1 MEVHH
6 PHHPTHK
13 KKWSEYI
20 IEFVMLFAAVTL
32 GFFAENVRE
41 HQIIEQKT
49 HQNLRSVVLDL
60 KEDSIFIQARIKEYE
75 NASIYLDKLNDLY
88 LEYQNNTLPKDEYLD
103 KVLLISD
110 SLIFGNSFYINNSS
124 YKNTIASGSFSNIN
138 STELKRTISNYYEV
152 LGTKLN
158 DNNMIL
164 DDVAEYYMVNTLP
177 KPGGLVAPIIGR
189 MDKKK
194 IEIKDY
200 LNDIY
205 LNFSELFKQNNIISN
220 FEVASFKINIDEAM
234 YIGLIVTELYI
245 NSIKHAFQNQEYKQ
259 IDFNFELENK
269 QIIFNYQDNGE
280 LITNKLS
287 PKPTL
292 IHQLCRQLEVDCS
305 ITSTKGFQ
313 FTFTKSL

>member
-41 HQIIEQKT
+41 HQIIEHKT
-49 HQNLRSVVLDL
+49 NQNLESVVLDL

-75 NASIYLDKLNDLY
+75 NAAFYLDKLNELY
-88 LEYQNNTLPKDEYLD
+88 LEYQNNTLSKNEYLD
-103 KVLLISD
+103 TVLQISD

-177 KPGGLVAPIIGR
+177 KPGGLVAPMIGR
-189 MDKKK
+189 IDRNK
-194 IEIKDY
+194 IEILKKYYKSNGLFENSILSKDFIIYNQKAIDRVLLY
-200 LNDIY
+200 LY
-205 LNFSELFKQNNIISN
+205 LMELFEEK
-220 FEVASFKINIDEAM
+220 
-234 YIGLIVTELYI
+234 
-245 NSIKHAFQNQEYKQ
+245 
-259 IDFNFELENK
+259 NK
-269 QIIFNYQDNGE
+269 E
-280 LITNKLS
+280 LIDLLKKDLNE
-287 PKPTL
+287 
-292 IHQLCRQLEVDCS
+292 H
-305 ITSTKGFQ
+305 
-313 FTFTKSL
+313 

>member
-41 HQIIEQKT
+41 HQIIEHKT
-49 HQNLRSVVLDL
+49 HQNLQSIILDL
-60 KEDSIFIQARIKEYE
+60 KKDSLLIQQRIKEYE
-75 NASIYLDKLNDLY
+75 NAAFYLDKLNDLF
-88 LEYQNNTLPKDEYLD
+88 LEYQNNTLSKNEYLD

-164 DDVAEYYMVNTLP
+164 DDVAEYYTVNTLP
-177 KPGGLVAPIIGR
+177 KPGGIIADIFEKSDSTKVEVLKQYYKNKGLFE
-189 MDKKK
+189 KS
-194 IEIKDY
+194 ILSKDFIIYNQKAIDRVKVYSY
-200 LNDIY
+200 L
-205 LNFSELFKQNNIISN
+205 LNF
-220 FEVASFKINIDEAM
+220 FEEK
-234 YIGLIVTELYI
+234 
-245 NSIKHAFQNQEYKQ
+245 
-259 IDFNFELENK
+259 NK
-269 QIIFNYQDNGE
+269 E
-280 LITNKLS
+280 LIDLLNKDL
-287 PKPTL
+287 KE
-292 IHQLCRQLEVDCS
+292 H
-305 ITSTKGFQ
+305 
-313 FTFTKSL
+313 